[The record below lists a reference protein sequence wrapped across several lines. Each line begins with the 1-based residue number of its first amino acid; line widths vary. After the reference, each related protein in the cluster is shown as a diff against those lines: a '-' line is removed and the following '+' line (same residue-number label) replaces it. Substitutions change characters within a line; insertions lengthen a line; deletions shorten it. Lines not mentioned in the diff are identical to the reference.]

1 MHHHRIVFRQTVEP
15 RLGVA
20 RAGTR
25 GGGAY
30 GFEAEA
36 GMVQHHGHLAVLV
49 EAGGQAER
57 VGEIDAHHIRFQNGV
72 GVVEHQLFGEQQR
85 RDVLDDVAE
94 LDHLIVCLIGAVV
107 EHEVRFDDVLVAE
120 GEQIGG
126 GFVDGV
132 VPEAFRNVS
141 HTAYCLTLGPVR
153 LGDSC
158 LGELGKGRT
167 ACRGARRR
175 RLGRRYM
182 NRDAPGIR
190 RDSPLSN
197 ALGRV
202 VGRELS
208 R

>member
-1 MHHHRIVFRQTVEP
+1 MLFRS
-15 RLGVA
+15 
-20 RAGTR
+20 
-25 GGGAY
+25 
-30 GFEAEA
+30 
-36 GMVQHHGHLAVLV
+36 
-49 EAGGQAER
+49 
-57 VGEIDAHHIRFQNGV
+57 
-72 GVVEHQLFGEQQR
+72 
-85 RDVLDDVAE
+85 
-94 LDHLIVCLIGAVV
+94 
-107 EHEVRFDDVLVAE
+107 LVAE

-153 LGDSC
+153 LDDSD
-158 LGELGKGRT
+158 LGELGKGAT

-197 ALGRV
+197 ARGRV

>member
-72 GVVEHQLFGEQQR
+72 GVVEHQLFGDQQR

-132 VPEAFRNVS
+132 MPEAFRNVS

-153 LGDSC
+153 LGDSY
-158 LGELGKGRT
+158 LGELGKGAT
-167 ACRGARRR
+167 AVRISVRAMCDFARFC
-175 RLGRRYM
+175 G
-182 NRDAPGIR
+182 NDT
-190 RDSPLSN
+190 
-197 ALGRV
+197 
-202 VGRELS
+202 
-208 R
+208 

>member
-30 GFEAEA
+30 GFKTEA
-36 GMVQHHGHLAVLV
+36 GMVQHHGHVAVLV

-72 GVVEHQLFGEQQR
+72 GVVEHQLLGEQQR

-141 HTAYCLTLGPVR
+141 HTAYCLTLGLVR

-158 LGELGKGRT
+158 LGELGKG
-167 ACRGARRR
+167 
-175 RLGRRYM
+175 L
-182 NRDAPGIR
+182 P
-190 RDSPLSN
+190 
-197 ALGRV
+197 RV
-202 VGRELS
+202 EAHAGVGSAEDT
-208 R
+208 